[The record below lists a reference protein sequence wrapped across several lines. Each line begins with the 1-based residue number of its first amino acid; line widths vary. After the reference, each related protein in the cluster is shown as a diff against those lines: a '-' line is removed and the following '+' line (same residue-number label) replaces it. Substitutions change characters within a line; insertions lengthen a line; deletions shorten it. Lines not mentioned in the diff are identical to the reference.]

1 MILKTA
7 LFNWLTQIPD
17 WKVLLRIPA
26 IAYMTIALYAY
37 FLGDRQIFLPQ
48 YATNAPLPTPPIV
61 LLPDDR
67 NCCITLVHYPQP
79 NAQYTILYS
88 HGNAEALGDVYPH
101 LQRLKNL
108 GFNVVAYDYRGYG
121 ASLGT
126 PSEANTYGDITA
138 AYRYTR
144 DTLKVPADRII
155 VFGRSVGGGPSTYLA
170 STQPI
175 AGLILES
182 AFISAFRV
190 VLPFRLLPFDKYPNA
205 DRLAKITVPLL
216 VIHGD
221 RDQVIPFQHGQTL
234 FQVAPGPKQLLT
246 VPNADHND
254 VSEVG
259 GPIYDQAIQDF
270 AKNLPS
276 HR

>member
-1 MILKTA
+1 MTLKTT
-7 LFNWLTQIPD
+7 LINWLTQVPD

-26 IAYMTIALYAY
+26 IAYMTIAGYAY
-37 FLGDRQIFLPQ
+37 FFSDRQIFLPQ
-48 YATNAPLPTPPIV
+48 YATNAPLPTPPISI
-61 LLPDDR
+61 LPDDR
-67 NCCITLVHYPQP
+67 DCCITLVHYPQP
-79 NAQYTILYS
+79 QAKYTILYS
-88 HGNAEALGDVYPH
+88 HGNGEALGDAYPH

-126 PSEANTYGDITA
+126 PSEANTYGDISA

-144 DTLKVPADRII
+144 DRLKVPADRII
-155 VFGRSVGGGPSTYLA
+155 LFGRSVGSGPSTYLA

-190 VLPFRLLPFDKYPNA
+190 VVPFRLLPFDKYPNA
-205 DRLAKITVPLL
+205 DRLVKITVPLL

-221 RDQVIPFQHGQTL
+221 RDQVIPFHHGQTL
-234 FQVAPGPKQLLT
+234 FQVAPGPKQFLT

-259 GPIYDQAIQDF
+259 GAMYDQAIQDF
-270 AKNLPS
+270 ATNLPS
-276 HR
+276 N

>member
-1 MILKTA
+1 MSLKSTLLTWITQA
-7 LFNWLTQIPD
+7 PNWQ
-17 WKVLLRIPA
+17 VLLRIPV
-26 IAYMTIALYAY
+26 IAYGTIALYGY
-37 FLGDRQIFLPQ
+37 CFSDRHIFLPQ
-48 YATNAPLPTPPIV
+48 YATNAPLPAPPIV
-61 LLPDDR
+61 RLSNDGG
-67 NCCITLVHYPQP
+67 CCLTLVHYPQP
-79 NAQYTILYS
+79 SAQYTILYS
-88 HGNAEALGDVYPH
+88 HGNGETLGDIYAY

-126 PSEANTYGDITA
+126 PSETKTYADITA

-144 DTLKVPADRII
+144 ETLKIPADRII
-155 VFGRSVGGGPSTYLA
+155 VFGRSVGGGPSIYLA

-182 AFISAFRV
+182 TFTSVFRV
-190 VLPFRLLPFDKYPNA
+190 VVPFPLLPFDKYPNR

-221 RDQVIPFQHGQTL
+221 RDQVIPFHHGQTL
-234 FQVAPGPKQLLT
+234 FQTAPGPKQFLA

-259 GPIYDQAIQDF
+259 GQQYDQAIQEF
-270 AKNLPS
+270 AANLPDN
-276 HR
+276 R